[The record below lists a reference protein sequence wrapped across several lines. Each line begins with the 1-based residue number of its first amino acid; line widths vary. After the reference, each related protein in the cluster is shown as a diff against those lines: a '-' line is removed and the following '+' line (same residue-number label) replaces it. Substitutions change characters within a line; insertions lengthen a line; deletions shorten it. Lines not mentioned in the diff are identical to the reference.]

1 MGTMRIRLYATFR
14 LIAGIKGLDL
24 DLPDGTTVHQV
35 ILAALE
41 QAPILRPHWLD
52 EQGELHAHVHILA
65 DGEDVTSLPEGYDT
79 PLKTDAILDIFPPV
93 VGG

>member
-1 MGTMRIRLYATFR
+1 MRIRLYATFR
-14 LIAGIKGLDL
+14 LIAGIKGLGL
-24 DLPDGTTVHQV
+24 DLPAGTTVHQV

-65 DGEDVTSLPEGYDT
+65 DGEDVTSLPEGYET
-79 PLKTDAILDIFPPV
+79 PLKTDAVLDIFPPV